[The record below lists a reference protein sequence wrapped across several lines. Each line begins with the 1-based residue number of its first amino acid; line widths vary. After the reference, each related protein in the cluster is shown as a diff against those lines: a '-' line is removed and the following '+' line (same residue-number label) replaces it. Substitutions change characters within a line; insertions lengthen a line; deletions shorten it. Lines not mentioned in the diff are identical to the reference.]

1 MDGSTG
7 MGCGRGINE
16 QGRMRAR
23 PRPKGRLPKQRGD
36 GDGGIVFW
44 DRNERSVLFFFVFF
58 FFFFFSHGFYSLGG
72 GDLGSQW
79 WVWRWGGGPESG
91 CGQSQRVVAVSHE
104 QVYNI
109 SGQVP
114 DESTTGTG
122 ST

>member
-58 FFFFFSHGFYSLGG
+58 SSSFFLMGFTLWEGVIWVLSGGYGG
-72 GDLGSQW
+72 G
-79 WVWRWGGGPESG
+79 GGVLK
-91 CGQSQRVVAVSHE
+91 VVADRVS
-104 QVYNI
+104 VW
-109 SGQVP
+109 
-114 DESTTGTG
+114 
-122 ST
+122 